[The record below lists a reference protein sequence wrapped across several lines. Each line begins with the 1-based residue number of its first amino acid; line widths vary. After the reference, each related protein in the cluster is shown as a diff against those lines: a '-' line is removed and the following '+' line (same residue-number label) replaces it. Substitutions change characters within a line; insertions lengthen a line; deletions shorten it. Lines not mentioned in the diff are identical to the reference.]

1 MKQESPMMQLCLENR
16 GGNSGTRPGAFLFSL
31 GIQGGLVAILM
42 LVGTTQVL
50 TKPATQLIIITP
62 PPVFKP
68 LPIKM
73 IQSGGGGQRSPL
85 PPIKGELP
93 KPAPKAFVPP
103 LATIEH
109 PALVMDASL
118 IAAPDAWAAPTS
130 AIGNPLGAFNGGG
143 GLGPGGGL
151 GNGPG
156 GTGIGD
162 HTGPGR
168 DAGIFTVGHGVTNP
182 EPITRVEPEYSEEAR
197 KAKYSGTVLLSFV
210 VNTDGSTSDFQVER
224 SLGMGLDQKAIE
236 AVGKWRFRPGTS
248 KGVPVRVRAEIVV
261 TFRLL

>member
-1 MKQESPMMQLCLENR
+1 MMQLCLENR
-16 GGNSGTRPGAFLFSL
+16 GGNPRTNPGAFLFSL
-31 GIQGGLVAILM
+31 GIQSGLVAILM
-42 LVGTTQVL
+42 TIGATQIL
-50 TKPATQLIIITP
+50 TNPATKLTIITT

-68 LPIKM
+68 LPIKTV
-73 IQSGGGGQRSPL
+73 QSGGGGQHSPL

-130 AIGNPLGAFNGGG
+130 AIGNPLGGFTGTG
-143 GLGPGGGL
+143 GLGDGGGL
-151 GNGPG
+151 GNGSH

-162 HTGPGR
+162 HSGPGT
-168 DAGIFTVGHGVTNP
+168 DVGVFTPGHGVTNP
-182 EPITRVEPEYSEEAR
+182 EPIVRVEPEYSEEAR

-210 VNTDGSTSDFQVER
+210 VNTDGTTSDFHVER

-236 AVGKWRFRPGTS
+236 AVQKWRFRPGTS
-248 KGVPVRVRAEIVV
+248 KGVPVRVRADIVV